1 MPAAGAPQAAGRWRP
16 DPRRTGQPRRGQAG
30 WNPRDPGAVGLRN
43 GKETIMDSASPPID
57 LPDDLR
63 RGLDIAAGEAGR
75 TPTEIV
81 IEALES
87 LGIERL
93 SEDQFQKRLTGSQ

>member
-1 MPAAGAPQAAGRWRP
+1 MQ
-16 DPRRTGQPRRGQAG
+16 
-30 WNPRDPGAVGLRN
+30 
-43 GKETIMDSASPPID
+43 SASPPID

-63 RGLDIAAGEAGR
+63 RGLEIAAGEAGK

-81 IEALES
+81 MEALERF
-87 LGIERL
+87 GIERL

>member
-1 MPAAGAPQAAGRWRP
+1 MQC
-16 DPRRTGQPRRGQAG
+16 
-30 WNPRDPGAVGLRN
+30 
-43 GKETIMDSASPPID
+43 ASPPID

-63 RGLDIAAGEAGR
+63 RGLEIAAGEAGK

-81 IEALES
+81 MEALERF
-87 LGIERL
+87 GIERL